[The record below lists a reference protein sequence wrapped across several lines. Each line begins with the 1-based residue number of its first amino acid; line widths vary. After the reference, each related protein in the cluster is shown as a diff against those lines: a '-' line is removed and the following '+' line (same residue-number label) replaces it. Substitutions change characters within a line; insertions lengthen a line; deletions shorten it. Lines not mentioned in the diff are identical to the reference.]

1 MKKVKLYDLIGL
13 SLEES
18 SVISVVGGG
27 GKTTLIEVL
36 ADELKSKGKRVLV
49 APSTAMALPPEYKY
63 DNLFIGEILPE
74 FLPESGSITYFA
86 EYNDSIKIRTKD
98 IGLIENIKSRNIFDY
113 LLVEADGAKKKPIKA
128 PGDHEPVIL
137 RCTEITVG
145 VIGIDSLDMP
155 IDEKHVHRA
164 EIFKSRIGK
173 SHGVIDEDAIV
184 ELVLNENGLFKS
196 SLGRKILFL
205 NKADSELKIKRGLGI
220 KKKLKDKEISVFI
233 GEIKTGNFI

>member
-13 SLEES
+13 SSEES

-36 ADELKSKGKRVLV
+36 ADELKLKGKRVLI
-49 APSTAMALPPEYKY
+49 APSTAIALPEKNKY
-63 DNLFIGEILPE
+63 DNLFIEEISSE

-86 EYNDSIKIRTKD
+86 QYNDFIKIRTKD
-98 IGLIENIKSRNIFDY
+98 IGLIENIKSKEIFDY
-113 LLVEADGAKKKPIKA
+113 LLIEADGAKKKPIKA
-128 PGDHEPVIL
+128 PGDHEPVIIQ
-137 RCTEITVG
+137 CTEITIG
-145 VIGIDSLDMP
+145 VIGLDSLDMP
-155 IDEKHVHRA
+155 IDEEHVHRA
-164 EIFKSRIGK
+164 EIFKSMIDK
-173 SHGVIDEDAIV
+173 SHIIIDEDAIV

-205 NKADSELKIKRGLGI
+205 NKADSTLKIKRGLEI
-220 KKKLKDKEISVFI
+220 KKRLMDKEISVFV